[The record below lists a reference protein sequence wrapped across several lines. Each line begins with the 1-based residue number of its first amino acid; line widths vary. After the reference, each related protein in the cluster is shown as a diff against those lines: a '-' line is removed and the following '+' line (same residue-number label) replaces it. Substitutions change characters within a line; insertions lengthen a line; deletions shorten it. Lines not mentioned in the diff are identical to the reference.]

1 MRVQRHAHRL
11 ALSGLGVALLA
22 LQGCSPSS
30 SSASSPSSSP
40 PAISQAQTSTVAE
53 PDLARVEGRSAER
66 WQLIVNAD
74 WIQAYDYGLP
84 AIRVHQP
91 LGAFLSNKEHHE
103 YRNPSQP
110 KLIGIEGGG
119 ETAFLELAVLWEPH
133 HPILQTV
140 DERPDDMTQELHMVE
155 TWKWFE
161 GEWYFVENER
171 HSDFMKE
178 HPGILE
184 KGTSLPGAPEK
195 G

>member
-22 LQGCSPSS
+22 LQGCSPAS
-30 SSASSPSSSP
+30 SSASSPQP
-40 PAISQAQTSTVAE
+40 TSQVQTSTVAE
-53 PDLARVEGRSAER
+53 PDLSLVEGRSSER

-84 AIRVHQP
+84 AIRAHQS
-91 LGAFLSNKEHHE
+91 LGAFLTNKEHHE
-103 YRNPSQP
+103 YRNPSKP
-110 KLIGIEGGG
+110 NLIGTEDEGRI
-119 ETAFLELAVLWEPH
+119 AFLELAVLWEPH

-140 DERPDDMTQELHMVE
+140 EDRPDDMTQELHMVE

-184 KGTSLPGAPEK
+184 QGAAPEDAPKK

>member
-1 MRVQRHAHRL
+1 MVTGGAPVDRGELVERHL
-11 ALSGLGVALLA
+11 EGEGGL
-22 LQGCSPSS
+22 
-30 SSASSPSSSP
+30 
-40 PAISQAQTSTVAE
+40 
-53 PDLARVEGRSAER
+53 
-66 WQLIVNAD
+66 
-74 WIQAYDYGLP
+74 
-84 AIRVHQP
+84 
-91 LGAFLSNKEHHE
+91 
-103 YRNPSQP
+103 
-110 KLIGIEGGG
+110 EGGG